1 LRSLRVVNDDA
12 PRSSKTTYEEAFV
25 SPIWLIVLILLIIA
39 VAGGI
44 AVSKFLFLILIIVVI
59 VALVGGRGR
68 V

>member
-1 LRSLRVVNDDA
+1 MPAVVNEDETSNA
-12 PRSSKTTYEEAFV
+12 ASRRPYV

-44 AVSKFLFLILIIVVI
+44 AISKFLFLILIIVVI

-68 V
+68 L